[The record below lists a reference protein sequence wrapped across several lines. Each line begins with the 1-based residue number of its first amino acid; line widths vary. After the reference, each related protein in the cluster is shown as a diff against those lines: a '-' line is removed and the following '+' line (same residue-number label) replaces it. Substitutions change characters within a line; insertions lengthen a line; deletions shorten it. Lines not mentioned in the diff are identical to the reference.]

1 MDYGAVMGKSLNLA
15 LLLTVSLPAVAYA
28 VSAAPAE
35 KAPATA
41 SSGIYKLD
49 EEKAASAA
57 VSKAA
62 GDAVSSAAPIA
73 EEKADQ
79 PKIIKEEI
87 SGGHIEKLVAPDGK
101 VIAEKTIKDGEVVKK
116 VLNYYHPNGQVSRK
130 VTTLDDGKGFYAE
143 DYYMNGRLAAQATYL
158 NENNKIGTEKKYD
171 NNGTL
176 RQEIPWVLPK
186 EDAQKPLAE
195 QKTIRQGNIITYYPD
210 GRIAASFP
218 VGQEDGKTLFFNRQG
233 RVIKEVENARVLNFA
248 PELDAADCQDKV
260 VKLSLE
266 ELVELYEDE
275 GDISYNKC
283 GLPYRENFV
292 YEIADMRGN
301 AVSKISYDDTGMIRR
316 ITPYVGGLKNGVEQK
331 FDASGNLTAEINYKQ
346 GIKNGTASGFFP
358 TKEVAFRK
366 RYEDG
371 KVVGRLTCYFPT
383 GEVAAEF
390 AYKDGKKEGT
400 AKIYGPNAREISF
413 AGGEIVGAAPKDA
426 RRAPEPSKL
435 AALSN
440 PDPKCLDITSKLDE
454 LALDLEANANTVTK
468 AFVLD
473 LPDSCRDFS
482 SFKPEKSNYAC
493 YDVLNRLRAVFPTG
507 YNRGEYAIETVYAE
521 NGQHLYDIPYYQK
534 QKQGFAKK
542 FDDKGHVVAE
552 IYYSRDKLAE
562 SSRSYQKTDA
572 FLAEPQK
579 NKDIY
584 LKFYEGELD
593 NIREVNASNP
603 QNYIEYNLASGEY
616 TVYKNSEL
624 IKGGK
629 ICGYENRTA
638 DAAPSTSAT
647 SSTSA
652 APSMSTAPSTAV
664 APATD
669 AAASLTAAASAAS
682 SVTSGQSESVLQP
695 APKQV
700 SEAPVSA
707 AGTPAAAVPT
717 SSSAASVSDAAPSTV
732 APVSSASVAVPAS
745 EEVPTAAS
753 SVQKADI
760 PVRSEKNEVSPVLP
774 EDAAPMVEGLEPV
787 SFDDIKLKNAIIP
800 TAEEKKQAE
809 LAAKNIGPVA
819 KPDIDALADVVDKEH
834 VSIGGEKTSG
844 SLAKTEKF
852 YYPNGNLRKTIKTR
866 GGRTEEIKE
875 YSKTGLLLTD
885 TVYKDDGI
893 LIEKYFGSGEIRR
906 KTNKAYTDNPVMA
919 FISREDF
926 YDNGKARYEITRKPE
941 TLLFSDKQFYP
952 DGTLKVETVQNSPLS
967 YTISEYDKAGK
978 LVKVIKQL
986 GPNILEEVYDASG
999 TVKSLKL
1006 NGADMPVKFAK
1017 NSSGLLR
1024 DNMKIFAKNGAVSSE
1039 FKADEKQN
1047 TLLEY
1052 YKNGKVKTEI
1062 VFYNNGE
1069 ISVKAFDREGALEKF
1084 AYLAPD
1090 GKLHLQKP
1098 SVRTVSAYRERH
1110 WVDYNN
1116 PRWIENQDRYSVKS
1130 VARLNLDTAAYILAE
1145 LDMQAPEM
1153 MKKLYDIYK

>member
-1 MDYGAVMGKSLNLA
+1 M
-15 LLLTVSLPAVAYA
+15 
-28 VSAAPAE
+28 
-35 KAPATA
+35 
-41 SSGIYKLD
+41 
-49 EEKAASAA
+49 
-57 VSKAA
+57 
-62 GDAVSSAAPIA
+62 
-73 EEKADQ
+73 
-79 PKIIKEEI
+79 
-87 SGGHIEKLVAPDGK
+87 
-101 VIAEKTIKDGEVVKK
+101 
-116 VLNYYHPNGQVSRK
+116 
-130 VTTLDDGKGFYAE
+130 
-143 DYYMNGRLAAQATYL
+143 
-158 NENNKIGTEKKYD
+158 
-171 NNGTL
+171 
-176 RQEIPWVLPK
+176 
-186 EDAQKPLAE
+186 
-195 QKTIRQGNIITYYPD
+195 
-210 GRIAASFP
+210 
-218 VGQEDGKTLFFNRQG
+218 
-233 RVIKEVENARVLNFA
+233 
-248 PELDAADCQDKV
+248 
-260 VKLSLE
+260 
-266 ELVELYEDE
+266 
-275 GDISYNKC
+275 
-283 GLPYRENFV
+283 
-292 YEIADMRGN
+292 
-301 AVSKISYDDTGMIRR
+301 
-316 ITPYVGGLKNGVEQK
+316 
-331 FDASGNLTAEINYKQ
+331 
-346 GIKNGTASGFFP
+346 
-358 TKEVAFRK
+358 
-366 RYEDG
+366 
-371 KVVGRLTCYFPT
+371 
-383 GEVAAEF
+383 
-390 AYKDGKKEGT
+390 
-400 AKIYGPNAREISF
+400 
-413 AGGEIVGAAPKDA
+413 
-426 RRAPEPSKL
+426 
-435 AALSN
+435 
-440 PDPKCLDITSKLDE
+440 DE

-468 AFVLD
+468 AFALD

-542 FDDKGHVVAE
+542 FDDKGHIVAE

-562 SSRSYQKTDA
+562 SSRSYHDNGAVKEMLTIADGAPRKLLVRYNKDGTLAFSLNYNEGEKTDA

-652 APSMSTAPSTAV
+652 APSMSTTPSTAV

-682 SVTSGQSESVLQP
+682 SVTSSQSESVLQP

-707 AGTPAAAVPT
+707 AGTPAAAVPA

-732 APVSSASVAVPAS
+732 APVSSASVAAPASKEVPA
-745 EEVPTAAS
+745 AAS

>member
-1 MDYGAVMGKSLNLA
+1 M
-15 LLLTVSLPAVAYA
+15 
-28 VSAAPAE
+28 
-35 KAPATA
+35 
-41 SSGIYKLD
+41 
-49 EEKAASAA
+49 
-57 VSKAA
+57 
-62 GDAVSSAAPIA
+62 
-73 EEKADQ
+73 
-79 PKIIKEEI
+79 
-87 SGGHIEKLVAPDGK
+87 
-101 VIAEKTIKDGEVVKK
+101 
-116 VLNYYHPNGQVSRK
+116 
-130 VTTLDDGKGFYAE
+130 
-143 DYYMNGRLAAQATYL
+143 
-158 NENNKIGTEKKYD
+158 
-171 NNGTL
+171 
-176 RQEIPWVLPK
+176 
-186 EDAQKPLAE
+186 
-195 QKTIRQGNIITYYPD
+195 
-210 GRIAASFP
+210 
-218 VGQEDGKTLFFNRQG
+218 
-233 RVIKEVENARVLNFA
+233 
-248 PELDAADCQDKV
+248 
-260 VKLSLE
+260 
-266 ELVELYEDE
+266 
-275 GDISYNKC
+275 
-283 GLPYRENFV
+283 
-292 YEIADMRGN
+292 
-301 AVSKISYDDTGMIRR
+301 
-316 ITPYVGGLKNGVEQK
+316 
-331 FDASGNLTAEINYKQ
+331 
-346 GIKNGTASGFFP
+346 
-358 TKEVAFRK
+358 
-366 RYEDG
+366 
-371 KVVGRLTCYFPT
+371 
-383 GEVAAEF
+383 
-390 AYKDGKKEGT
+390 
-400 AKIYGPNAREISF
+400 
-413 AGGEIVGAAPKDA
+413 
-426 RRAPEPSKL
+426 
-435 AALSN
+435 
-440 PDPKCLDITSKLDE
+440 DE

-468 AFVLD
+468 AFALD

-562 SSRSYQKTDA
+562 SSRSYHDNGAVKEMLTIADGAPRKLLVRYNKDGTLAFSLNYNEGEKADA

-652 APSMSTAPSTAV
+652 APSMSTTPSTAV

-669 AAASLTAAASAAS
+669 AAASSTAAASAVS

-695 APKQV
+695 APKQA
-700 SEAPVSA
+700 SEAPASA
-707 AGTPAAAVPT
+707 AGTPAAAVPA

-732 APVSSASVAVPAS
+732 APASSASVAAPAS

-1047 TLLEY
+1047 ALLEY

>member
-1 MDYGAVMGKSLNLA
+1 M
-15 LLLTVSLPAVAYA
+15 
-28 VSAAPAE
+28 
-35 KAPATA
+35 
-41 SSGIYKLD
+41 
-49 EEKAASAA
+49 
-57 VSKAA
+57 
-62 GDAVSSAAPIA
+62 
-73 EEKADQ
+73 
-79 PKIIKEEI
+79 
-87 SGGHIEKLVAPDGK
+87 
-101 VIAEKTIKDGEVVKK
+101 
-116 VLNYYHPNGQVSRK
+116 
-130 VTTLDDGKGFYAE
+130 
-143 DYYMNGRLAAQATYL
+143 
-158 NENNKIGTEKKYD
+158 
-171 NNGTL
+171 
-176 RQEIPWVLPK
+176 
-186 EDAQKPLAE
+186 
-195 QKTIRQGNIITYYPD
+195 
-210 GRIAASFP
+210 
-218 VGQEDGKTLFFNRQG
+218 
-233 RVIKEVENARVLNFA
+233 
-248 PELDAADCQDKV
+248 
-260 VKLSLE
+260 
-266 ELVELYEDE
+266 
-275 GDISYNKC
+275 
-283 GLPYRENFV
+283 
-292 YEIADMRGN
+292 
-301 AVSKISYDDTGMIRR
+301 
-316 ITPYVGGLKNGVEQK
+316 
-331 FDASGNLTAEINYKQ
+331 
-346 GIKNGTASGFFP
+346 
-358 TKEVAFRK
+358 
-366 RYEDG
+366 
-371 KVVGRLTCYFPT
+371 
-383 GEVAAEF
+383 
-390 AYKDGKKEGT
+390 
-400 AKIYGPNAREISF
+400 
-413 AGGEIVGAAPKDA
+413 
-426 RRAPEPSKL
+426 
-435 AALSN
+435 
-440 PDPKCLDITSKLDE
+440 DE

-468 AFVLD
+468 AFALD

-482 SFKPEKSNYAC
+482 SFKPEKSNYTC

-562 SSRSYQKTDA
+562 SSRSYHDNGAVKEMLTIADGAPRKLLVRYNKDGTLAFSLNYNEGEKTDA

-652 APSMSTAPSTAV
+652 APSMSTTPSTAV

-669 AAASLTAAASAAS
+669 AATSSTAAASAVS
-682 SVTSGQSESVLQP
+682 SATSSQSESVLQP
-695 APKQV
+695 APKQA
-700 SEAPVSA
+700 SEAPASA
-707 AGTPAAAVPT
+707 AGTPAAAVPA

-732 APVSSASVAVPAS
+732 APASSASVAAPAS

>member
-1 MDYGAVMGKSLNLA
+1 M
-15 LLLTVSLPAVAYA
+15 
-28 VSAAPAE
+28 
-35 KAPATA
+35 
-41 SSGIYKLD
+41 
-49 EEKAASAA
+49 
-57 VSKAA
+57 
-62 GDAVSSAAPIA
+62 
-73 EEKADQ
+73 
-79 PKIIKEEI
+79 
-87 SGGHIEKLVAPDGK
+87 
-101 VIAEKTIKDGEVVKK
+101 
-116 VLNYYHPNGQVSRK
+116 
-130 VTTLDDGKGFYAE
+130 
-143 DYYMNGRLAAQATYL
+143 
-158 NENNKIGTEKKYD
+158 
-171 NNGTL
+171 
-176 RQEIPWVLPK
+176 
-186 EDAQKPLAE
+186 
-195 QKTIRQGNIITYYPD
+195 
-210 GRIAASFP
+210 
-218 VGQEDGKTLFFNRQG
+218 
-233 RVIKEVENARVLNFA
+233 
-248 PELDAADCQDKV
+248 
-260 VKLSLE
+260 
-266 ELVELYEDE
+266 
-275 GDISYNKC
+275 
-283 GLPYRENFV
+283 
-292 YEIADMRGN
+292 
-301 AVSKISYDDTGMIRR
+301 
-316 ITPYVGGLKNGVEQK
+316 
-331 FDASGNLTAEINYKQ
+331 
-346 GIKNGTASGFFP
+346 
-358 TKEVAFRK
+358 
-366 RYEDG
+366 
-371 KVVGRLTCYFPT
+371 
-383 GEVAAEF
+383 
-390 AYKDGKKEGT
+390 
-400 AKIYGPNAREISF
+400 
-413 AGGEIVGAAPKDA
+413 
-426 RRAPEPSKL
+426 
-435 AALSN
+435 
-440 PDPKCLDITSKLDE
+440 
-454 LALDLEANANTVTK
+454 
-468 AFVLD
+468 D

-562 SSRSYQKTDA
+562 SSRSYHDNGAVKEMLTIADGAPRKLLVRYNKDGTLAFSLNYNEGEKTDA

-652 APSMSTAPSTAV
+652 APSMSTTPSTAV
-664 APATD
+664 TPATD
-669 AAASLTAAASAAS
+669 AATSSTAAASAVS

-695 APKQV
+695 APKQA
-700 SEAPVSA
+700 SEAPASA
-707 AGTPAAAVPT
+707 AGTPAAAVPA
-717 SSSAASVSDAAPSTV
+717 SSSAASVSD
-732 APVSSASVAVPAS
+732 AS